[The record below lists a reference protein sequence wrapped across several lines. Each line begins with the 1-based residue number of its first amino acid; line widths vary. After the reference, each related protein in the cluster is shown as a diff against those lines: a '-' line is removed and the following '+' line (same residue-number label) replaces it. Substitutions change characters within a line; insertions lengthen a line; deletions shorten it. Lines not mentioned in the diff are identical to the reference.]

1 MLVGSKVRNKKIEIL
16 TLKFLFSAQFTSQ
29 AFFKLVKE
37 TKRNKGGATLSISNE
52 KNILMGSFNDAHL
65 KVDTLAKVCIKFH
78 ILLFLSVTRKN
89 IM

>member
-1 MLVGSKVRNKKIEIL
+1 M

-52 KNILMGSFNDAHL
+52 KNILMGSFNDAQL
-65 KVDTLAKVCIKFH
+65 KVGALAKVCTKFH
-78 ILLFLSVTRKN
+78 ALSSPGTRKN
-89 IM
+89 IVTQSK